1 MLQNRADPFG
11 AIITT
16 PARGAWM
23 GNRGAIHNKNR
34 RITRSYSVTRWITCS
49 LEFKGRRREIM
60 SPGKYTELFFL
71 DEATAFAAG
80 HRPCQECRRDASL
93 EFKKRW
99 AAGNPGYGFDVK
111 TPVGDIDAIIHEER
125 IAPDGQKRM
134 HIERLETLPDGT
146 FIADDKTAFLVKGEQ
161 LFPWNAEGYGPPI
174 DRPKEKPV
182 MVLTPASIVNAF
194 RAGYTPQM
202 AIPLTQQST

>member
-11 AIITT
+11 TIITT
-16 PARGAWM
+16 SARGAWM
-23 GNRGAIHNKNR
+23 GNRGAIHDKKR
-34 RITRSYSVTRWITCS
+34 RIVRSYSVTRWITCA
-49 LEFKGRRREIM
+49 LEFKGRRRAIM

-99 AAGNPGYGFDVK
+99 VEGNARWPTG
-111 TPVGDIDAIIHEER
+111 
-125 IAPDGQKRM
+125 
-134 HIERLETLPDGT
+134 
-146 FIADDKTAFLVKGEQ
+146 
-161 LFPWNAEGYGPPI
+161 
-174 DRPKEKPV
+174 RPA
-182 MVLTPASIVNAF
+182 MVLTPASIINAF

-202 AIPLTQQST
+202 AIPS